1 MINRV
6 KPSNQVFSCTQAS
19 NLTAQSHSLNFEE
32 YFDED
37 EIRSSATSPSEA
49 LSKETRKRL
58 RHILPMLEK
67 DIADLIQDTD
77 SMQSLLGYK
86 G

>member
-6 KPSNQVFSCTQAS
+6 KPFNQVFPCTQAS
-19 NLTAQSHSLNFEE
+19 NLPAQSHSLNFEE

-37 EIRSSATSPSEA
+37 EIRSSATSSSEA
-49 LSKETRKRL
+49 LLEETRKQL

-67 DIADLIQDTD
+67 DVADLIQDTD
-77 SMQSLLGYK
+77 SM
-86 G
+86 